1 MYALLR
7 FLDQLI
13 DILASGDV
21 LFSIWKNVG
30 TLSIKQG
37 RVSPY
42 SCAGRNFIWTPVCN
56 RVGEVFPLLAA
67 RPVRRFSGNFPLHC
81 PLLCL
86 TYFIGHTAT
95 PRLHCIVPWRIY
107 CYQYIFAQSAKL
119 KKSTVCAARFPT
131 QNMVSLCNSSA
142 QDFAL
147 AAKSVRICG
156 GQKRIRPLCRRQ
168 KWNRPDSVTTKPKAE

>member
-1 MYALLR
+1 LYALLR

-67 RPVRRFSGNFPLHC
+67 RPVRRFSGKLPLHAPVHKKAQPYSC
-81 PLLCL
+81 AHI
-86 TYFIGHTAT
+86 TSGN
-95 PRLHCIVPWRIY
+95 IY
-107 CYQYIFAQSAKL
+107 RTTILSKCKAK
-119 KKSTVCAARFPT
+119 C
-131 QNMVSLCNSSA
+131 
-142 QDFAL
+142 
-147 AAKSVRICG
+147 
-156 GQKRIRPLCRRQ
+156 
-168 KWNRPDSVTTKPKAE
+168 